1 MQMDFVLEMAISG
14 PSTYLQKAN
23 VKVATCLTTCVSP
36 PAASTLRSSTYKVGT
51 ALGARLHALSTMWM
65 SKTRSSVVAKAGP
78 AVMERLG
85 VIFLETAPAMRM
97 TRAAL

>member
-1 MQMDFVLEMAISG
+1 MQRDFVLEMAINA
-14 PSTYLQKAN
+14 PSTDLQKVN

-36 PAASTLRSSTYKVGT
+36 PAASTPRSSTYKVGT

-65 SKTRSSVVAKAGP
+65 SRTRSSVVAKAEP

-97 TRAAL
+97 IGSAL